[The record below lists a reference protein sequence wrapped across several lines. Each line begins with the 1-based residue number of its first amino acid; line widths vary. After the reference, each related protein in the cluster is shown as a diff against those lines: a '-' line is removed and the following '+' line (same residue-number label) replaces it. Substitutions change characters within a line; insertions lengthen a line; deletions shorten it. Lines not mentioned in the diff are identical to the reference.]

1 MRTNAL
7 SEAVSRSFGPSTIVL
22 RVLLHEITPP
32 QRHLLYENSFLSFS
46 SINLHGFRSKHRAVT
61 VKTSLFFLSIMLTE
75 RLACAASSMNLF
87 DWRIC
92 E

>member
-46 SINLHGFRSKHRAVT
+46 SINLHGFRLTIMMKGVQFRERAH
-61 VKTSLFFLSIMLTE
+61 LLSG
-75 RLACAASSMNLF
+75 
-87 DWRIC
+87 
-92 E
+92 